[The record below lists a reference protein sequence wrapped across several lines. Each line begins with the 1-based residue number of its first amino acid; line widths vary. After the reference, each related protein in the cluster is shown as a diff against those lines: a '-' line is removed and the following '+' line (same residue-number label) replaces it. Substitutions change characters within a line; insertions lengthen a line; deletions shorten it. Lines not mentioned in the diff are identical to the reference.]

1 MKRDLSGEYR
11 RVADL
16 SIRADSDDVIALS
29 FSSEAAID
37 RGTHFEILS
46 HDPQHCDLSR
56 LASGTHPLLWN
67 HDPGSV
73 LGVVLRAFIGS
84 DKKGRAI
91 ARLSKSSFAREKLAD
106 IKAGILSCASV
117 GYKLLREVSSETK
130 DGREYVTFAWLPF
143 EASVVSVPADVGC
156 GIGRSAADERLQH
169 RIQIMSDYNESMTP
183 EQKRVSE
190 IQAISKNMKDRI
202 PGCAEACQRAIADGT
217 KVADLQD
224 RLFAL
229 MPDVI
234 PVSRATI
241 NIPESLSKR
250 YSISRA
256 ILGASENRLDG
267 LEREL
272 SQECARTSRKDPQG
286 FYIPHAILT
295 RANNAVGTPT
305 LGGNVVAT
313 ELAAGSFIEL
323 LRNRAWVAKLGARML
338 DGLTGNIVI
347 PRGLAAA
354 VAYWVGEAVS
364 TTQSNTGFDQLTL
377 TPHAVTGYEC
387 YSKQL
392 LIQSNPS
399 IDALIRDDMIISLAL
414 ALDSAALNVAPT
426 AIGGA
431 SAPTSIRGTTGVAT
445 VTNSAAGALPT
456 FEKILELE
464 AAVAAGNADGAS
476 CAYLTNSAVRK
487 VLKSAVKSTV
497 QGAAG
502 FIWENQLSDGS
513 ATCNGYRA
521 AVTNQLGDAET
532 FGTLTTVCSA
542 IYFGNWNDLIIG
554 SWGSGLDVVCD
565 PYSAAATREIKLYV
579 SQWVDLGVRHP
590 ASFSFLPD
598 ALTA

>member
-1 MKRDLSGEYR
+1 MQTDLTTEFR
-11 RVADL
+11 REAQLTVRGDNSDTLDL
-16 SIRADSDDVIALS
+16 C
-29 FSSEAAID
+29 FSSETPVD
-37 RGTHFEILS
+37 RGPYMEILG
-46 HDPQHCDLSR
+46 HGPGECDLTR
-56 LASGTHPLLWN
+56 LQGGDHPLLLN
-67 HDPGSV
+67 HDPDQQI
-73 LGVVLRAFIGS
+73 GVVTRAWISG
-84 DKKGRAI
+84 DRKGRATVKFSNS
-91 ARLSKSSFAREKLAD
+91 ALARE
-106 IKAGILSCASV
+106 ILDDVKRKIRKCCSV
-117 GYKLLREVSSETK
+117 GYRRTKELACEVR
-130 DGREYVTFAWLPF
+130 DGITYVRFAFQPF
-143 EASVVSVPADVGC
+143 EASIVAVPADTSV
-156 GIGRSAADERLQH
+156 GIGRSDSTELHYQNHMITTTENSEAAR
-169 RIQIMSDYNESMTP
+169 RA
-183 EQKRVSE
+183 E
-190 IQAISKNMKDRI
+190 IEAISKNMSERI
-202 PGCAEACQRAIADGT
+202 PGAAAVCAEAIATGVSVRA
-217 KVADLQD
+217 LQD
-224 RLFAL
+224 KLFTML
-229 MPDVI
+229 PNVV

-295 RANNAVGTPT
+295 RANNAVGTAT
-305 LGGNVVAT
+305 LGGNIVAT
-313 ELAAGSFIEL
+313 ELAAGNFIEL
-323 LRNRAWVAKLGARML
+323 LRNKAWVAKLGARML
-338 DGLTGNIVI
+338 DGLVGNVVI
-347 PRGLAAA
+347 PRGLASA
-354 VAYWVGEAVS
+354 VGYWVGEAVS

-464 AAVAAGNADGAS
+464 AAVAAGNADSAS
-476 CAYLTNSAVRK
+476 CAYLTNPEVRR
-487 VLKSAVKSTV
+487 VLKSAVKTTYA
-497 QGAAG
+497 GAYG
-502 FIWENQLSDGS
+502 FIWENQGADGS
-513 ATCNGYRA
+513 GTVNGYKA

-554 SWGSGLDVVCD
+554 SWGSGLDVVVD
-565 PYSAAATREIKLYV
+565 PYSAAATREIKIYA

-590 ASFSFLPD
+590 ASFAFMPD
-598 ALTA
+598 CLTA